1 MLEWFKRHA
10 WRACIP
16 QKGIVG
22 SNPTLSAPQFKPK
35 RMKKVIAF
43 IGILSMFVLV
53 SPVKAFAGSN
63 DKKAV
68 DTVKQDTTKK
78 DTAAASPAQAI
89 KQTSTE
95 QPQSKTFHQVL
106 KEKFI
111 EGGAGWM
118 TPILLVLVL
127 GLAIVIERLIYLN
140 FSKINTTKFL
150 HEIEELLKQYKLEEA
165 KELARNTRGP
175 VASLVYQGLDRYNES
190 IDNIEKAVV
199 TYGEVQMGRLESGL
213 SWIALFIALSPMLGF
228 LGTVVGMVQAF
239 DDIEKAGDISPTI
252 VAGGMKVALLTTVFG
267 LISAIILQLM
277 YSIIVSMIE
286 SLVNQMEDA
295 SLSFM
300 DVIYKLKK

>member
-1 MLEWFKRHA
+1 
-10 WRACIP
+10 
-16 QKGIVG
+16 
-22 SNPTLSAPQFKPK
+22 
-35 RMKKVIAF
+35 
-43 IGILSMFVLV
+43 
-53 SPVKAFAGSN
+53 
-63 DKKAV
+63 
-68 DTVKQDTTKK
+68 
-78 DTAAASPAQAI
+78 
-89 KQTSTE
+89 
-95 QPQSKTFHQVL
+95 
-106 KEKFI
+106 
-111 EGGAGWM
+111 
-118 TPILLVLVL
+118 
-127 GLAIVIERLIYLN
+127 LAIVIERLIYLN
-140 FSKINTTKFL
+140 LSKINTTKFL
-150 HEIEELLKQYKLEEA
+150 HEIEELLKQNKLEEA

-175 VASLVYQGLDRYNES
+175 VASLIYQGLDRYDES

-286 SLVNQMEDA
+286 SHVNQMEDA

-300 DVIYKLKK
+300 DIIYKLKK